1 MSILYFLLEQKM
13 RSRKGSPDKKRVYF
27 IILKTLKSVRT
38 TLFIILWIF
47 DFFQNSSNQPHVKQD
62 LVSIVIDFECKSFR
76 KLSKIL

>member
-1 MSILYFLLEQKM
+1 M

-47 DFFQNSSNQPHVKQD
+47 DFFQNSSN
-62 LVSIVIDFECKSFR
+62 
-76 KLSKIL
+76 